1 MTIPAQQTAANVQ
14 TAASVTITAAE
25 NGPYEIAGPFSMC
38 DHDGRVVA
46 VPEGQA
52 VRLCRCGASGDKPF
66 CDGSEE
72 TVAFDGTL
80 ARLQALREPVIRLV
94 RPDLAEEL
102 ALRGIGVDD
111 KQLDAEH
118 GGELGEGL
126 GAGRRGQ
133 DRVMRAA
140 GRQP

>member
-1 MTIPAQQTAANVQ
+1 MTLGRQDYRQRGQIMTIPAQQSTATRQ
-14 TAASVTITAAE
+14 TATSVTISAAE

-72 TVAFDGTL
+72 KIGFDGTL
-80 ARLQALREPVIRLV
+80 ARLSV
-94 RPDLAEEL
+94 RPEDWSALPGFRIPVLAGSTPGSPGSP
-102 ALRGIGVDD
+102 RGT
-111 KQLDAEH
+111 
-118 GGELGEGL
+118 
-126 GAGRRGQ
+126 GASWCRSR
-133 DRVMRAA
+133 
-140 GRQP
+140 